1 MDLELKKVVV
11 RLKINLTAVLIKLT
25 MFQAFTEMQVN
36 KVETTKKI
44 RILDSQVDML
54 KKSWKKLA
62 LTSKELNGL
71 AKDSNVY
78 AAVGRMFVMSSIPEI
93 KDDLK
98 SKQDKLETVIE
109 SCDKSKDVLQK
120 NIKEQENALRE
131 LVDAKKKESK

>member
-1 MDLELKKVVV
+1 
-11 RLKINLTAVLIKLT
+11 
-25 MFQAFTEMQVN
+25 MQVN
-36 KVETTKKI
+36 KIETTKKI

-54 KKSWKKLA
+54 KKSWKKLQ

-71 AKDSNVY
+71 AKNGNVY
-78 AAVGRMFVMSSIPEI
+78 AAVGRMFVMSSVPEI

-98 SKQDKLETVIE
+98 SKQDKLEAVID